1 MDNRAALINRL
12 RSITALVLVALYI
25 AGLIAMFMS
34 QVQLGLILWVVST
47 LGGGGMLYWLHTRNK
62 RREEAVPDANL
73 RRSDSGYFSLNFTVS
88 LCF

>member
-62 RREEAVPDANL
+62 CREEAAKTQGEPEDGKDGQTPCA
-73 RRSDSGYFSLNFTVS
+73 
-88 LCF
+88 

>member
-62 RREEAVPDANL
+62 RREEAAKAQAE
-73 RRSDSGYFSLNFTVS
+73 SGDGKDGQTP
-88 LCF
+88 CA